1 MTRTARHRKP
11 TKREGQIDLDR
22 AWLQQF
28 AYIMLAAIYGAFIA
42 WLVMT
47 L

>member
-1 MTRTARHRKP
+1 MAKHRKP

-22 AWLQQF
+22 AWLQQC
-28 AYIMLAAIYGAFIA
+28 AYITLAAIYGAFIA
-42 WLVMT
+42 WLLMT